1 MNVRPIILSPHEQ
14 HAKASAL
21 RFDDLAYMQYAF
33 PALFAQYPHPKM
45 SQQYGF
51 TDTYHL
57 LQHLRNRGYIVRTV
71 QQTGH
76 GPYGKVLVRLS
87 HPSLAND
94 HDGAAELVIID
105 SHDGSA
111 AFKVWLGYLRFAC
124 ANGLILGDDVFVRS
138 FKHTQPD
145 LVEQVV
151 LDLDE
156 ATGSSTNVLSY
167 VSAMRNCYPSVD
179 AMHQLGRDVAA
190 ARFGLKPIEDAME
203 IERASDGLLTT
214 RRRIDDTSQDL
225 FTVMNVVQENA
236 LRQGAYYTYQGRTI
250 KIRTVAN
257 IAKQLEINKVAWN
270 SAVRLLHEP

>member
-1 MNVRPIILSPHEQ
+1 
-14 HAKASAL
+14 
-21 RFDDLAYMQYAF
+21 
-33 PALFAQYPHPKM
+33 M

-57 LQHLRNRGYIVRTV
+57 LQHLRNRGYHVRTV

-76 GPYGKVLVRLS
+76 GSFGKVLVRLS
-87 HPSLAND
+87 HPSLASSD
-94 HDGAAELVIID
+94 DGAAELVIID

-145 LVEQVV
+145 LVEQVI

-156 ATGSSTNVLSY
+156 ATGSSNNVLAY
-167 VSAMRNCYPSVD
+167 VGAMRERILSMD
-179 AMHQLGRDVAA
+179 AAVQLSRDVAS
-190 ARFGLKPIEDAME
+190 ARFALRPVEDEAE
-203 IERASDGLLTT
+203 IARAGDGLLST
-214 RRRIDDTSQDL
+214 RRRLEDHGLDL

-250 KIRTVAN
+250 KVRTVAN
-257 IAKQLEINKVAWN
+257 IQKQLEINKVAWN